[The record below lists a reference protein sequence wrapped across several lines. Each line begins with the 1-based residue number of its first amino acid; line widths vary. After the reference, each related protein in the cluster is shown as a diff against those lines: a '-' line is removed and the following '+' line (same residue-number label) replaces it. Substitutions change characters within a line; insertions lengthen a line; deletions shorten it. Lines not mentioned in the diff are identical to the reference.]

1 MIKTK
6 SIALIV
12 GVAIMSLT
20 LGCIAFAWTG
30 PTGAPPTGNVPK
42 PLNESITAQAKLG
55 SLVLG
60 ANSTITTGLIVQYGN
75 VGIGTSSPSLT
86 NKLEVNGNVSASA
99 YYYTSDIRLKENVL
113 PIENSLSKILKLEGI
128 KYNLKSTK
136 EDKLGFSAQDLQK
149 VFPELVKEGDD
160 GYLSIDGVG
169 LIAPLVEAIKEQ
181 QKIIELQQIDINNL
195 KLEINNLKV
204 K

>member
-1 MIKTK
+1 MNKK
-6 SIALIV
+6 SYLIV
-12 GVAIMSLT
+12 SLLFLT
-20 LGCIAFAWTG
+20 ILFASYYFAFAATVG
-30 PTGAPPTGNVPK
+30 VPN
-42 PLNESITAQAKLG
+42 PGHRWAEMECSASSVCIDTSLNR
-55 SLVLG
+55 
-60 ANSTITTGLIVQYGN
+60 
-75 VGIGTSSPSLT
+75 VGIGTNNPAE
-86 NKLEVNGNVSASA
+86 KLHVNGNVSASA

-113 PIENSLSKILKLEGI
+113 PIENSLLKILKLEGI

-181 QKIIELQQIDINNL
+181 QKIIESQQIDINNL